1 MAKLTNQ
8 VFMNQIHRVAIVGGN
23 HGNELTGVYLVK
35 KFQEYPHLI
44 HRASFETL
52 SLLGNPKAIS
62 ARTRYIDTDLN
73 RCFHEYK
80 LSEPKTSSYEEL
92 RAREIQQI
100 LQPENQQNVD
110 AIIDLHTTTANMGL
124 CIILG
129 NQQPLLL
136 KLAADLSAINPLV
149 KVYIH
154 EQPKGSGF
162 LRSLCDLGFAI
173 EVGAVPQGILNAELF
188 QQTEQLIYSILD
200 YFEDYNQGKRLPK
213 NHTLTVY
220 KSIGVVD
227 YPRNEVGEIQAMI
240 HPQLQFR
247 DYAALHPGDPIFLT
261 FTGKEI
267 LYQGNSPVY
276 PIFINEAAYYEK
288 GIAMHISQKELIKIC

>member
-1 MAKLTNQ
+1 
-8 VFMNQIHRVAIVGGN
+8 MNQINRVAIVGGN

-35 KFQEYPHLI
+35 KFQQYPHLI
-44 HRASFETL
+44 HRNSFETL
-52 SLLGNPKAIS
+52 SLLGNPQAIA

-73 RCFHEYK
+73 RCFNQDK
-80 LSEPKTSSYEEL
+80 LSSSKISSYEEL

-100 LQPENQQNVD
+100 LQPENQESVD
-110 AIIDLHTTTANMGL
+110 TIIDIHTTTANMGL

-129 NQQPLLL
+129 NWHPLLL
-136 KLAADLSAINPLV
+136 NLAADLSAVNPLV

-188 QQTEQLIYSILD
+188 QQTEQLIYSVLD
-200 YFEDYNQGKRLPK
+200 YFEDYNQGKNLPK
-213 NHTLTVY
+213 NDLLTVY
-220 KSIGVVD
+220 KSIGVID

-247 DYAALHPGDPIFLT
+247 DYEPLHPGDPIFLT
-261 FTGKEI
+261 FNGEEI
-267 LYQGNSPVY
+267 LYQGNSTVY

-288 GIAMHISQKELIKIC
+288 GIAMHISEKELIKIS